1 MRSGFT
7 YYNVLK
13 TIHVLAVVIWVGGA
27 VTLNLLG
34 TRLIRAQDRP
44 RMLAFA
50 GDAEWVGQRVYMPA
64 SIVVLVAGVLAV
76 IEGPW
81 SFSDV
86 WVSIGFVGV
95 IVTAL
100 TGSLF
105 FGPELGRISEMG
117 QSRVVDDSD
126 VQRRITRL
134 VPLLRVDLVIL
145 LLIVVVMVIKPGE

>member
-1 MRSGFT
+1 MPSGFT
-7 YYNVLK
+7 YYNFLK

-34 TRLIRAQDRP
+34 TRLVRAQEGP

-50 GDAEWVGQRVYMPA
+50 DDSQWVGQRVYMPA
-64 SIVVLVAGVLAV
+64 SIVVLVTGVLAV

-81 SFSDV
+81 SFADP
-86 WVSIGFVGV
+86 WVSIGFLGV

-100 TGSLF
+100 TGSLL
-105 FGPELGRISEMG
+105 FGPELGRISQAG
-117 QSRVVDDSD
+117 QSRGVDDAD

-134 VPLLRVDLVIL
+134 VPLLRIDLVIL
-145 LLIVVVMVIKPGE
+145 LLIVADMVIKPGD